1 MVPEAGEE
9 PGRKPAFYTI
19 GHSTRSIAAF
29 VELLADAA
37 VETLADIRRLPGS
50 RAHPQFGGESL
61 VRELERAGIGYVYL
75 AGLGGRRGR
84 SRALPPDVNG
94 YWTNQSFHNYADY
107 ALTGE
112 FQAALAEL
120 RQIGRRSTCAIMCA
134 EAVWWRCHRR
144 IVADHLIAAGH
155 TVLHIM
161 AHGRVERAELT
172 PGAVVHSGN
181 CITYP
186 AAGMPARLDAIGWPG
201 AAPLRGAC

>member
-1 MVPEAGEE
+1 VAPEAGGGLGAPE
-9 PGRKPAFYTI
+9 PAIYTI
-19 GHSTRSIAAF
+19 GHSTRTVEAF

-37 VETLADIRRLPGS
+37 VETLADIRKLPGS
-50 RAHPQFGGESL
+50 RAHPQFSGESL
-61 VRELERAGIGYVYL
+61 VRELERAGMAYVYL

-84 SRALPPDVNG
+84 SRAIPPDVNG

-161 AHGRVERAELT
+161 ARGRVERAELT
-172 PGAVVHSGN
+172 AGAVVHSPA
-181 CITYP
+181 CVTYP
-186 AAGMPARLDAIGWPG
+186 APGADARL
-201 AAPLRGAC
+201 AAAGSSHRHGC